1 MSQFGKWSQSEVPHK
16 GWSCV
21 DLEDLGEPFAICE
34 MCEHQ
39 EIRYVHTMR
48 HPEYPELL
56 GVCCVCAGNMEA
68 DYTSARRRESNAKS
82 MAGKRSRFMN
92 SPNWRATN
100 NGGQRINR
108 KGCLIVISKKYSFGY
123 WIKRNATEWSGWGF
137 ATEDEAKRGTTEW
150 SQWGFATE
158 DEAKRAAFYK
168 LQDIIK
174 GD

>member
-1 MSQFGKWSQSEVPHK
+1 MSQFGKWSQPKVPHK
-16 GWSCV
+16 GWACV
-21 DLEDLGEPFAICE
+21 GFEDLGEPSAICE

-56 GVCCVCAGNMEA
+56 NVGCVCAEKMEA
-68 DYTSARRRESNAKS
+68 DYRSARWRESNAKS
-82 MAGKRSRFMN
+82 IAGKLSRFMD
-92 SPNWRATN
+92 SPNWRTTR
-100 NGGQRINR
+100 NGGQRIQRN
-108 KGCLIVISKKYSFGY
+108 GCLIVISERYSFGY
-123 WIKRNATEWSGWGF
+123 WIKRGAS
-137 ATEDEAKRGTTEW
+137 EW
-150 SQWGFATE
+150 SQWEFETE